1 MPIQL
6 IDIKPNQTTTSTSI
20 GWTEQNDAY
29 DYHDLADPAESNLTR
44 AGNSIP
50 SPFARMYL
58 FDTAFEVVNKSRN
71 YSPKESNIYHRLISQ
86 CFDVLELLYMYNTYI
101 QAGKPLSIVRYDC
114 DTEFSGLENSQNR
127 GHQLLGRTLKM
138 FKGADITN
146 FYLILYKNPQ
156 TNADEVIA
164 ASSPYSLFFTAA
176 DIDAKTY
183 IDIKTPS
190 GHKLFSEVKHLSDR
204 SEEFKQY
211 IKRLFMVSPVLMAS
225 RIGEVGYNI
234 KQYVNEVLTKQYDI
248 QYDIAAFYAQTE
260 YSNLT
265 FGVGNDSLNVAGLT
279 WRVKNV
285 ASGGN
290 EMTNS
295 SFIINTTKLINGKT
309 PLVLKDGLQDI
320 NMNYTN
326 TIQITKLAVDYY
338 GGNKP
343 VAARVLPDIGI
354 AYPYFTYGDV
364 FEDFLLKVPY
374 PINSERF
381 CTAKQ
386 VEGADDSQYLLPI
399 RKEYLQL
406 FKATEIEKQV
416 TFKVQPDKSVVVE
429 VAVPLKNRAAFPLT
443 LSKKYSVDNPSDMKF
458 GKIIEANFTV
468 FVMPLFR
475 FMPNSGLTHYNDY
488 YKLLLVDNDLNK
500 AGNYQLKF
508 YKDGEDMNMIDVL
521 HPSPR
526 ITKDAARGIPASIY
540 YEISSPN
547 LMADIQNGSTKDC
560 SFDYIEVKYP
570 QPERRGIND
579 NNLQEVRALIIP
591 KWVEKQQAGHKTFHA
606 AIDFGTS
613 NTFVA
618 LKENSATKADS
629 FSIGESDM
637 QMACFIKPSENSSTV
652 AEKYKLYKNRENL
665 LFGKLAP
672 FFQEQERGFMPVIIG
687 KNNGSIFDYP
697 IRTVVCEDEQFE
709 NQPTKLWQNI
719 NIGFTVQAEKGV
731 VNGLKFQTNIKWL
744 LGKGNVNKK
753 AKAAER
759 LEVFFRQSLLLL
771 RNKIV
776 LNEGNIANTNLVW
789 FAPLSLDIPAKN
801 NFSKIWKKVF
811 EQVFKVV
818 TTNNLYFITESL
830 APYYYLTHPNHQQ
843 VIPGLG
849 NIVNIDI
856 GGGTTD
862 ALFFRNDNG
871 KMTPEYST
879 SFQFAGNSIWGE
891 GFGTGKRKDNG
902 FLKML
907 YPAAKDK
914 PVNANQED
922 YKIFLNTAMTREE
935 FDSADVMGSL
945 FAYDSTFGIS
955 EMLENDTEL
964 KFLLCLHYA
973 ATMYHLAQFIN
984 HNNIDIPRYLI
995 FTGNG
1000 STYIKILCSNNIE
1013 ELQKFTNAIFK
1024 KVCKPEKVEAW
1035 NKNIRITLTDE
1046 PKKATAIGG
1055 LYGIGKAHD
1064 ISEVQEKKYV
1074 GVLETTAV
1082 NHDELTLGEINQASF
1097 RNSVL
1102 ENVKNLVDLL
1112 TTDKELI
1119 SLMQN
1124 SFGITIDL
1132 RYIRQQ
1138 LNQELLADGLQLGLN
1153 DLMNSYTDNAGK
1165 LDMSQFT
1172 NETLF
1177 FYPLRHV
1184 IYEMSKKI
1192 AKDKLGIQ

>member
-6 IDIKPNQTTTSTSI
+6 IDIKPNQTITSTSI

-29 DYHDLADPAESNLTR
+29 DYHDLADPAESNLTK

-86 CFDVLELLYMYNTYI
+86 CFDVLELLYMYNTYT

-114 DTEFSGLENSQNR
+114 DTEFVNLENSQNR

-138 FKGADITN
+138 FKGANFTN

-176 DIDAKTY
+176 DIDLKTH
-183 IDIKTPS
+183 IDIRTPS
-190 GHKLFSEVKHLSDR
+190 GHRLFSEVKHLADR

-211 IKRLFMVSPVLMAS
+211 IKRLFMVSPTLMNS

-234 KQYVNEVLTKQYDI
+234 KQYVNNVLTKQYDA

-260 YSNLT
+260 YSHLT
-265 FGVGNDSLNVAGLT
+265 FGVGNDSLNLAGLT

-295 SFIINTTKLINGKT
+295 SFIINTTKLINDKT
-309 PLVLKDGLQDI
+309 PLVLKDGLQDVG
-320 NMNYTN
+320 MNYTN
-326 TIQITKLAVDYY
+326 TIQITKLTVDYY
-338 GGNKP
+338 GGSKP

-354 AYPYFTYGDV
+354 AYPYFTYGDI

-374 PINSERF
+374 PINNERF

-386 VEGADDSQYLLPI
+386 IEGAEDSQYLLPI
-399 RKEYLQL
+399 KKEYLQL

-429 VAVPLKNRAAFPLT
+429 VAVPLRNRAALPLT

-488 YKLLLVDNDLNK
+488 YKLLLVDNDFDKN
-500 AGNYQLKF
+500 GNYQLKF
-508 YKDGEDMNMIDVL
+508 FKDGEDMHMIDVL
-521 HPSPR
+521 HPNPR
-526 ITKDAARGIPASIY
+526 ITKNSSTGTSASIY

-591 KWVEKQQAGHKTFHA
+591 KWVEKQQAGHRTFHA

-618 LKENSATKADS
+618 IKELNAVQADS

-637 QMACFIKPSENSSTV
+637 QMACLIKPSDSSNTI
-652 AEKYKLYKNRENL
+652 AEKYEKYAKKNGVES
-665 LFGKLAP
+665 GEVVE
-672 FFQEQERGFMPVIIG
+672 FFTQQKRGFMPMIIG
-687 KNNGSIFDYP
+687 KNNGSLYDYP
-697 IRTVVCEDEQFE
+697 FRTVVCEDEQFE

-719 NIGFTVQAEKGV
+719 NMGFTVLAEA
-731 VNGLKFQTNIKWL
+731 GLQKHLRFQTNIKWL
-744 LGKGNVNKK
+744 LGKGNANQRTK
-753 AKAAER
+753 AGER
-759 LEVFFRQSLLLL
+759 LEAFFRQSLLLL

-776 LNEGNIANTNLVW
+776 LNEGSIVNTNLVW

-801 NFSKIWKKVF
+801 NFTKIWKKVF

-871 KMTPEYST
+871 TMIPEYST
-879 SFQFAGNSIWGE
+879 SFQFAGNALWGE

-907 YPAAKDK
+907 YPAAMNK
-914 PVNANQED
+914 PINPNQDD
-922 YKIFLNTAMTREE
+922 YKTFLNTAMIRPE
-935 FDSADVMGSL
+935 FNSDDVMGSL
-945 FAYDSTFGIS
+945 FAYDNIFSTS

-973 ATMYHLAQFIN
+973 ATIYHLAQFIN
-984 HNNIDIPRYLI
+984 HNNIEIPRYFI

-1000 STYIKILCSNNIE
+1000 SNYIKILCSNNME
-1013 ELQKFTNAIFK
+1013 ELQKFTNVIFK
-1024 KVCKPEKVEAW
+1024 KVCKPEKVETW

-1055 LYGIGKAHD
+1055 LYGIGVTHD
-1064 ISEVQEKKYV
+1064 ITTVQEKKYV
-1074 GVLETTAV
+1074 GVLESTEV

-1102 ENVKNLVDLL
+1102 ENVKNLVNLL

-1119 SLMQN
+1119 ALMQN

-1132 RYIRQQ
+1132 RYIKQQ
-1138 LNQELLADGLQLGLN
+1138 LNQDLLADGLQLGLN
-1153 DLMNSYTDNAGK
+1153 DLMNSYKDSAGQ
-1165 LDMSQFT
+1165 LDMTQFT